1 MVWMMLWTWAVE
13 RDQFWMITFLDQ
25 APVRSRPRSLVS
37 FGGCLPLITK
47 ALGRDRK
54 LLCFLLK
61 QWLPESKISYNKRN
75 VAPWLIK
82 AYGVLCRC
90 CFMPLCTQRP
100 FLPAKGYPAGNVSDR
115 REPKWR
121 REFRRSIWTWRR
133 IVDFGV
139 SADAETD
146 RYTYIRIG
154 ICSVFSVV
162 ATCQSVRLTI
172 LLEIPPVHSCVTVCA
187 NHALLHYWSWAWRL
201 ASSCLSG

>member
-1 MVWMMLWTWAVE
+1 MDGGHPAVSVVDHPLSRDVRNITWHRQTILSNTICAAHVWWNYQQWISVMVWMMLWTWAVE

-37 FGGCLPLITK
+37 FGGCVPLITK

-139 SADAETD
+139 SLQMQRPTD
-146 RYTYIRIG
+146 THIY
-154 ICSVFSVV
+154 V
-162 ATCQSVRLTI
+162 
-172 LLEIPPVHSCVTVCA
+172 
-187 NHALLHYWSWAWRL
+187 
-201 ASSCLSG
+201 